1 MDMLNSDL
9 QLKNEAASRRSRQNK
24 QGRDDYETDAG
35 FHFIAFVPALGKV
48 WKFDGLERQPQA
60 LGDCPEDDWL
70 DLAKPD
76 ILTRMN
82 EYEEDQI
89 EFSILSLVKDPLPG
103 LVDRLAA
110 NVKHL
115 QAVNERTT
123 ALKEEGKPDSETGV
137 ADSLNENTI
146 WGSDPSYCLTQEKLD
161 NTELPANPRE
171 MYQTCSAD
179 ETNQH
184 RQHLSDEQRD
194 LRATIRDE
202 QQTQQ
207 ADEDYAT
214 GRRYDYVP
222 AVRTWMQFLAQKKAI
237 EGLV

>member
-1 MDMLNSDL
+1 MLNSDL
-9 QLKNEAASRRSRQNK
+9 QLKNEAASRRSRQTK
-24 QGRDDYETDAG
+24 HGRDDYETDAG
-35 FHFIAFVPALGKV
+35 FHFIAFVPAMGKV

-60 LGDCPEDDWL
+60 LGDCPEGDWL

-103 LVDRLAA
+103 LVDKLAG
-110 NVKHL
+110 NIKHL
-115 QAVNERTT
+115 QAVNERIM
-123 ALKEEGKPDSETGV
+123 ALKGEDRPDSETGV
-137 ADSLNENTI
+137 ADSLNGNTI
-146 WGSDPSYCLTQEKLD
+146 WGSDPSFCLTQEKLD
-161 NTELPANPRE
+161 NTEFPAYQKE
-171 MYQTCSAD
+171 MYESCPAD
-179 ETNQH
+179 ELNQH
-184 RQHLSDEQRD
+184 RQRLGDEQRD
-194 LRATIRDE
+194 LRATVRDE

-222 AVRTWMQFLAQKKAI
+222 AVRTWMQFLAQKRAI
-237 EGLV
+237 DSLI

>member
-1 MDMLNSDL
+1 MLNSDL
-9 QLKNEAASRRSRQNK
+9 QLKNEAASRRSRQTK
-24 QGRDDYETDAG
+24 KGRDDYETDAG

-103 LVDRLAA
+103 HVDKLAG

-115 QAVNERTT
+115 QAVNKRMMS
-123 ALKEEGKPDSETGV
+123 LKEESSSNPETG
-137 ADSLNENTI
+137 ATDSIDENTV
-146 WGSDPSYCLTQEKLD
+146 WGPDPSFCLTQETLD
-161 NTELPANPRE
+161 DTELPINLKE
-171 MYQTCSAD
+171 VYKTCSAD
-179 ETNQH
+179 EINQH
-184 RQHLSDEQRD
+184 RQRLSEEQRD
-194 LRATIRDE
+194 LRAIIRDE

-222 AVRTWMQFLAQKKAI
+222 AVETWMKFLAQKRAI
-237 EGLV
+237 DSLI

>member
-1 MDMLNSDL
+1 MLNSDL
-9 QLKNEAASRRSRQNK
+9 QLKNEAASRRSRQTK
-24 QGRDDYETDAG
+24 HGRDDYETDAG
-35 FHFIAFVPALGKV
+35 FHFIAFVPAMGKV

-60 LGDCPEDDWL
+60 IGDCPEGDWL

-103 LVDRLAA
+103 LVDKLAG
-110 NVKHL
+110 NIKHL
-115 QAVNERTT
+115 QAVNERIM
-123 ALKEEGKPDSETGV
+123 ALKGEDRPDSETGV
-137 ADSLNENTI
+137 ADALNENTI
-146 WGSDPSYCLTQEKLD
+146 WGSDPSFCLTQEKLD
-161 NTELPANPRE
+161 NTEFPAYQKE
-171 MYQTCSAD
+171 MYESCPAD
-179 ETNQH
+179 ELNQH
-184 RQHLSDEQRD
+184 RQRLGDEQRD
-194 LRATIRDE
+194 LRATVRDE

-222 AVRTWMQFLAQKKAI
+222 AVRTWMQFLAQKRAI
-237 EGLV
+237 DSLI

>member
-1 MDMLNSDL
+1 MLNSDL
-9 QLKNEAASRRSRQNK
+9 QLKNEAASRRSRQTK
-24 QGRDDYETDAG
+24 HGRDDYETDAG
-35 FHFIAFVPALGKV
+35 FHFIAFVPAMGKV

-60 LGDCPEDDWL
+60 IGDCPEGDWL

-103 LVDRLAA
+103 LVDKLAG
-110 NVKHL
+110 NIKHL
-115 QAVNERTT
+115 QAVNERIR
-123 ALKEEGKPDSETGV
+123 ALKGEDRPDSETGV
-137 ADSLNENTI
+137 ADALNENTI
-146 WGSDPSYCLTQEKLD
+146 WGSDPSFCLTQEKLD
-161 NTELPANPRE
+161 NTELPANPKE
-171 MYQTCSAD
+171 MYESCPAD
-179 ETNQH
+179 ELNQH
-184 RQHLSDEQRD
+184 RQRLSDEQRD
-194 LRATIRDE
+194 LRATVRDE

-222 AVRTWMQFLAQKKAI
+222 AVRTWMQFLAQKRAI
-237 EGLV
+237 DSLI

>member
-1 MDMLNSDL
+1 MLNSDL
-9 QLKNEAASRRSRQNK
+9 QLKNEAKSRRPRQK
-24 QGRDDYETDAG
+24 GARDDYETDAG
-35 FHFIAFVPALGKV
+35 FHFIAYVPAMGKV

-70 DLAKPD
+70 VLAKPD

-103 LVDRLAA
+103 LVDKLAA
-110 NVKHL
+110 NVKCL
-115 QAVNERTT
+115 QAVKGRVA
-123 ALKEEGKPDSETGV
+123 ALENKPDSE
-137 ADSLNENTI
+137 ADFANSLNENVI
-146 WGSDPSYCLTQEKLD
+146 LGPDESFSLSREKID
-161 NTELPANPRE
+161 SSELPASERK
-171 MYQTCSAD
+171 MYEACSV
-179 ETNQH
+179 ERLSQL
-184 RQHLSDEQRD
+184 RQSLSDEQRD

-202 QQTQQ
+202 QQSQQ

-222 AVRTWMQFLAQKKAI
+222 AVRAWMQFLARKKAI

>member
-1 MDMLNSDL
+1 MLNSDL
-9 QLKNEAASRRSRQNK
+9 QLKNEAASRRSRQTK
-24 QGRDDYETDAG
+24 HGRDDYETDAG
-35 FHFIAFVPALGKV
+35 FHFIAFVPAMGKV

-60 LGDCPEDDWL
+60 IGDCPEGDWL

-103 LVDRLAA
+103 LVDKLAG
-110 NVKHL
+110 NIKHL
-115 QAVNERTT
+115 QAVNERIM
-123 ALKEEGKPDSETGV
+123 ALKGEDRPDSETGV
-137 ADSLNENTI
+137 ADALNENTI
-146 WGSDPSYCLTQEKLD
+146 WGSDPSFCLTQEKLD
-161 NTELPANPRE
+161 NTELPANPKG
-171 MYQTCSAD
+171 MYESCPAD
-179 ETNQH
+179 ELNQH
-184 RQHLSDEQRD
+184 RQRLSDEQRD
-194 LRATIRDE
+194 LRATVRDE

-222 AVRTWMQFLAQKKAI
+222 AVRTWMQFLAQKRAI
-237 EGLV
+237 DSLI